1 MTRHP
6 DRPSGGDDAASIG
19 SCATSN
25 LALAF
30 RRNRL
35 SWVGV
40 ALFAALALAAIL
52 APLIAPFDPI
62 DQRIVARMK
71 PPSAV
76 HLFGTDRFGR
86 DLFSRALY
94 GARVSLV
101 IGIASVA
108 VGMLVGGALGVI
120 AGYYGRFIDA
130 AIMRTM
136 DVLLSFPT
144 LIMGILIVALLGPS
158 LPNVLIAIS
167 ATLVPKFAR
176 IARAPTLAV
185 KERAYM
191 EACRAL
197 GYSDGRII
205 VFHIVP
211 NILAEV
217 LVMASLWTANAILI
231 EAGFSFLGL
240 GVRPPTPTWG
250 GMVREGFE
258 HLFQAPWLSI
268 FPGLCILLAV
278 LSLNLIGDGLRD
290 ALDPRLKRLADG
302 G

>member
-1 MTRHP
+1 M
-6 DRPSGGDDAASIG
+6 
-19 SCATSN
+19 
-25 LALAF
+25 
-30 RRNRL
+30 

-62 DQRIVARMK
+62 DQRIVARM
-71 PPSAV
+71 
-76 HLFGTDRFGR
+76 
-86 DLFSRALY
+86 SRRARPICSGPTGS
-94 GARVSLV
+94 GATSSLAPDGVRASLV

-108 VGMLVGGALGVI
+108 AGMLVGGALGVI

-185 KERAYM
+185 KERAYI

-211 NILAEV
+211 NILAKC
-217 LVMASLWTANAILI
+217 W
-231 EAGFSFLGL
+231 
-240 GVRPPTPTWG
+240 
-250 GMVREGFE
+250 
-258 HLFQAPWLSI
+258 
-268 FPGLCILLAV
+268 
-278 LSLNLIGDGLRD
+278 
-290 ALDPRLKRLADG
+290 
-302 G
+302 